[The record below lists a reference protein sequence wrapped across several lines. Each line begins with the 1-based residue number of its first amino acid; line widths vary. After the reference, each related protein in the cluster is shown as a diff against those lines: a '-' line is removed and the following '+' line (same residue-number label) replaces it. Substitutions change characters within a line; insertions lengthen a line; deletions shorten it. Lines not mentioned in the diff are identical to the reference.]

1 MRSSLLVLLSTAAS
15 GAVALSSPSVR
26 VPLELRLSSMV
37 HAGNFF
43 GGWADVR
50 RRLVGSLNH
59 LGKVNQEE
67 NAKRRK
73 QNKKRGKKE
82 RHALKLSMSP
92 EEHAKHLAKLALDQ
106 DREAAEAAVI
116 RAERDLLDIA
126 IVKWIED
133 QGTLKL
139 DIFKD
144 KHKTEGG
151 LVFDEV
157 RVTGNPYFLRK
168 DLNHCVVK
176 RHWVEDN
183 VLKCRSSSMD
193 DLKGRN
199 YIVKDY
205 KGEFMLVHARD
216 VLSEDGKNSVLLHA
230 EYYIK
235 EKRGGWVKGGAG
247 DGDLNRQQIRGALKK
262 SEVKAEY
269 FGSLQE
275 LYNIKGFEPG
285 RMEYTNKDG
294 ELKLFQSG
302 EPASV
307 FNYLGIF
314 VQNQCVDALAQNQC
328 VDALATIT
336 KYAIDAAPGLVDFH
350 AGWGS
355 VGSIGSSNWPS
366 P

>member
-1 MRSSLLVLLSTAAS
+1 
-15 GAVALSSPSVR
+15 
-26 VPLELRLSSMV
+26 MV
-37 HAGNFF
+37 YFTNAF
-43 GGWADVR
+43 GGAADVR
-50 RRLVGSLNH
+50 RRLIGSLSY
-59 LGKVNQEE
+59 LGKVNQEAD
-67 NAKRRK
+67 AKRRK
-73 QNKKRGKKE
+73 QNKKMSKKE
-82 RHALKLSMSP
+82 RRELKRSMSQ
-92 EEHAKHLAKLALDQ
+92 EEHAKHLAKVALDQ

-116 RAERDLLDIA
+116 RAKRHLKNIP
-126 IVKWIED
+126 IVEWIKS
-133 QGTLKL
+133 QGKLKL
-139 DIFKD
+139 DIFKAVY
-144 KHKTEGG
+144 KTEGG
-151 LVFDEV
+151 LEFDEV
-157 RVTGNPYFLRK
+157 RITGNPYTRRE
-168 DLNHCVVK
+168 DLEHCVVK
-176 RHWVEDN
+176 YHWVEDN
-183 VLKCRSSSMD
+183 VLVWRSSSMD
-193 DLKGRN
+193 ELKGRN

-205 KGEFMLVHARD
+205 KGKFMLAHARD
-216 VLSEDGKNSVLLHA
+216 YLSEHGKNSVLLHA

-294 ELKLFQSG
+294 ELKLFQSR

-314 VQNQCVDALAQNQC
+314 VQNQCVDALA
-328 VDALATIT
+328 TIT
-336 KYAIDAAPGLVDFH
+336 KYAIDAVPGLVDFH

>member
-26 VPLELRLSSMV
+26 VPLELRQSSMV
-37 HAGNFF
+37 HVGNLF

-247 DGDLNRQQIRGALKK
+247 DGVLNLQQIRGALRNPK
-262 SEVKAEY
+262 VKAEY

-275 LYNIKGFEPG
+275 LYDVKGFEPG